1 MPPKT
6 DYTRHV
12 ARLTR
17 KLQADATLGGTATP
31 DGEYWRQ
38 LAKALE
44 EIADAIDRIPTRD

>member
-17 KLQADATLGGTATP
+17 KLQADAALGGAAAP
-31 DGEYWRQ
+31 DAEYWRQ

-44 EIADAIDRIPTRD
+44 EIAEAIERIPTRD

>member
-17 KLQADATLGGTATP
+17 KLHADAAMGGTAAP
-31 DGEYWRQ
+31 DAEYWQQ

-44 EIADAIDRIPTRD
+44 EIAEAIDRIPSRD

>member
-17 KLQADATLGGTATP
+17 KLHAEAAMGGPAGPDA
-31 DGEYWRQ
+31 EYWKQ

-44 EIADAIDRIPTRD
+44 EIADAMDKIPSRD

>member
-6 DYTRHV
+6 DYTRHA

-17 KLQADATLGGTATP
+17 KLQADLALGGSAQP
-31 DGEYWRQ
+31 DADYWKQ

>member
-1 MPPKT
+1 MPPTT

-17 KLQADATLGGTATP
+17 KLHAEAALGGGATP
-31 DGEYWRQ
+31 DAEYWKQ

-44 EIADAIDRIPTRD
+44 EIADAMDKIPTRD

>member
-6 DYTRHV
+6 DYVRHV

-17 KLQADATLGGTATP
+17 QLQAGAALGGTATP
-31 DGEYWRQ
+31 DADYWKQ

-44 EIADAIDRIPTRD
+44 EIAEAIERIPTRD

>member
-17 KLQADATLGGTATP
+17 KLYADAALDSDTQPSA
-31 DGEYWRQ
+31 EYWKQ
-38 LAKALE
+38 LAKALD
-44 EIADAIDRIPTRD
+44 EIAEAIEKIPTRD

>member
-17 KLQADATLGGTATP
+17 KLQADAALGGGAGP
-31 DGEYWRQ
+31 DAEYWRQ

-44 EIADAIDRIPTRD
+44 EIAEAIERIPTRD

>member
-6 DYTRHV
+6 DYTRHA

-17 KLQADATLGGTATP
+17 KLQADATLGGAAQP
-31 DGEYWRQ
+31 DADYWKQ

>member
-17 KLQADATLGGTATP
+17 KLQADAAMGGPAAP
-31 DGEYWRQ
+31 DADYWKQ
-38 LAKALE
+38 LAKAFE
-44 EIADAIDRIPTRD
+44 EIADAIDKIPTRD